1 MKKTIL
7 NLVIYVLLFSVLIYS
22 GINIYKWYKDKN
34 NNNEIAEKIKDAVI
48 VENNENEDQNKEE
61 YTIDFNKLKEQN
73 RDAVAWIKVS
83 NTNIEYPVVKTEN
96 N

>member
-73 RDAVAWIKVS
+73 RDAVAWIKA
-83 NTNIEYPVVKTEN
+83 TTAIDTC
-96 N
+96 